1 MKFASI
7 IVGIYFVIMI
17 IKGSIDNT
25 FYTLVVLAFV
35 LYGILKKKKTKRKY
49 KKIFSKKNNTTKLKN
64 NKVNETFNSYKIDP
78 KKFNQNKYT
87 NEPVNQTEQFSIE
100 KKKISRLRQ
109 MKALSAS
116 NVTDANKL
124 FYLQGTF
131 MDDYVDNYDINVPC
145 NKNNPVYNNLTIYQL
160 RSYFSWRTLIRNK
173 LYKQTEQSYVF
184 LYIYELLNKIGVKN
198 EIDGL
203 NKIIDL
209 WQNYR
214 AFDNSFDKYLSN
226 WVKDYYIINRIN
238 IDFNLIE
245 EEFPIKNNDN
255 LENISEILIGN
266 YENKLEFLDSISNYH
281 ILKSKIMEHKYS
293 FLINLVIPEIFKNLD
308 KYFSENNLSFVNI
321 TFGEFKKKY
330 WNVYE
335 NAIYFNN
342 KLESDFVFKFKN
354 LETYYRKGNNYYK
367 ETFELSQYSKCI
379 VGYILKNIE
388 ITLRECL
395 KFSKNLKLNISSLDE
410 LSSNAELYSIVTDKK
425 FNMIINNT
433 IKKYLIEHKTEI
445 NNIITK
451 EKKEEI
457 VIDANKFNEIRKSS
471 SRIQEKLI
479 VEEENYLEKEEQIE
493 IEIINSSQDIFKNL
507 IDNLNTVELDFLK
520 KIVNNEP
527 RNNLIDY
534 SKQNNILFEIMIENI
549 NKVALETIGDNLIE
563 DNSDEIIIYAEYIDS
578 LKEKLYLLIK

>member
-7 IVGIYFVIMI
+7 IVGIYFAIMI

-25 FYTLVVLAFV
+25 FYTLAVLAFV

-49 KKIFSKKNNTTKLKN
+49 KKISSKKNNTTKLKN

-116 NVTDANKL
+116 NVTDTNKL

-214 AFDNSFDKYLSN
+214 VFDNSFDKYLSK

-255 LENISEILIGN
+255 LEDISEILIGN

-335 NAIYFNN
+335 NATYFNN

-395 KFSKNLKLNISSLDE
+395 KFSKNLKVNISSLDE
-410 LSSNAELYSIVTDKK
+410 LSSNAELYSVVTNKK

-507 IDNLNTVELDFLK
+507 IDNLNNVELDFLK
-520 KIVNNEP
+520 KIINNEP

-549 NKVALETIGDNLIE
+549 NKVALETIADNLIE
-563 DNSDEIIIYAEYIDS
+563 DNSDEVIIYAEYIDA
-578 LKEKLYLLIK
+578 LKEKL

>member
-7 IVGIYFVIMI
+7 IVGIYFAIMI

-49 KKIFSKKNNTTKLKN
+49 KKISSKKNNTTKLKN

-116 NVTDANKL
+116 NVTDTNKL

-214 AFDNSFDKYLSN
+214 VFDNSFDKYLSN
-226 WVKDYYIINRIN
+226 WVKDYYITNRIN

-255 LENISEILIGN
+255 LEDISEILIGN

-281 ILKSKIMEHKYS
+281 ILKSKIMEHEYS

-308 KYFSENNLSFVNI
+308 KYFSENNVSFVNI
-321 TFGEFKKKY
+321 TFGKFKKKY

-388 ITLRECL
+388 IILRECL
-395 KFSKNLKLNISSLDE
+395 KFSKNLKVNISSLDE
-410 LSSNAELYSIVTDKK
+410 LSSNAELYSIVTNKK

-520 KIVNNEP
+520 KIINNEP

-549 NKVALETIGDNLIE
+549 NKVALETIADNLIE
-563 DNSDEIIIYAEYIDS
+563 DNSDEVIIYAEYIDA
-578 LKEKLYLLIK
+578 LKEKL

>member
-49 KKIFSKKNNTTKLKN
+49 KKFSSKKNNTTKLKN

-116 NVTDANKL
+116 NVTDTNKL

-214 AFDNSFDKYLSN
+214 VFDNSFDKYLSN

-245 EEFPIKNNDN
+245 EELPIKNNEN
-255 LENISEILIGN
+255 LEDISEILIGN
-266 YENKLEFLDSISNYH
+266 YENKLEFIDSISNYH

-379 VGYILKNIE
+379 IGYILKNIE

-395 KFSKNLKLNISSLDE
+395 KFSKNLKVNISSLDE
-410 LSSNAELYSIVTDKK
+410 LSSNAELYSVVTAKK

-479 VEEENYLEKEEQIE
+479 VEEETYLEKEEQIE
-493 IEIINSSQDIFKNL
+493 VEIINSSQDIFKNL

-520 KIVNNEP
+520 KIINNEP

-549 NKVALETIGDNLIE
+549 NKVALETIADNLIE
-563 DNSDEIIIYAEYIDS
+563 DNSDEVIIYAEYIDA
-578 LKEKLYLLIK
+578 LREKL

>member
-49 KKIFSKKNNTTKLKN
+49 KKISSKKNNTTKLKN

-214 AFDNSFDKYLSN
+214 VFDNSFDKYLSN

-255 LENISEILIGN
+255 LEDISEILIGN

-395 KFSKNLKLNISSLDE
+395 KFSKNLKVNISSLDE
-410 LSSNAELYSIVTDKK
+410 LSSNAELYSVVTDKK

-479 VEEENYLEKEEQIE
+479 VEEENYLEKEEQVE

-507 IDNLNTVELDFLK
+507 VDNLNNIELDFLK

-578 LKEKLYLLIK
+578 LKEKL

>member
-49 KKIFSKKNNTTKLKN
+49 KKISSKKNNTTKLKN

-78 KKFNQNKYT
+78 KKFNQNKDT

-493 IEIINSSQDIFKNL
+493 IEIINSSQDIFKNSV
-507 IDNLNTVELDFLK
+507 DNLNNIELDFLK

-578 LKEKLYLLIK
+578 LKEKL

>member
-7 IVGIYFVIMI
+7 IVGIYFAIMI

-49 KKIFSKKNNTTKLKN
+49 KKISSKKNNTTKLKN

-109 MKALSAS
+109 MKTLSAS
-116 NVTDANKL
+116 NVTDTNKL

-214 AFDNSFDKYLSN
+214 VFDNSFDKYLSN

-255 LENISEILIGN
+255 LEDISEILIGN

-281 ILKSKIMEHKYS
+281 ILKSKIMEHEYS

-308 KYFSENNLSFVNI
+308 KYFSENNVSFVNI
-321 TFGEFKKKY
+321 TFGKFKKKY

-388 ITLRECL
+388 IILRECL
-395 KFSKNLKLNISSLDE
+395 KFSKNLKVNISSLDE
-410 LSSNAELYSIVTDKK
+410 LSSNAELYSIVTNKK

-520 KIVNNEP
+520 KIINNEP

-549 NKVALETIGDNLIE
+549 NKVALETIADNLIE
-563 DNSDEIIIYAEYIDS
+563 DNSDEVIIYAEYIDA
-578 LKEKLYLLIK
+578 LKEKL

>member
-49 KKIFSKKNNTTKLKN
+49 KKISSKKNNTTKLKN

-100 KKKISRLRQ
+100 KKKISRLKQ

-116 NVTDANKL
+116 NVTDTNKL

-214 AFDNSFDKYLSN
+214 VFDNSFDKYLSN

-255 LENISEILIGN
+255 LEDISEILIGN

-321 TFGEFKKKY
+321 TFGKFKKKY
-330 WNVYE
+330 WHVYE

-395 KFSKNLKLNISSLDE
+395 KFSKNLKVNISSLDE
-410 LSSNAELYSIVTDKK
+410 LSSNAELYSVVTDKK

-578 LKEKLYLLIK
+578 LKEKL